1 MRPSSKEL
9 LAPASPGSPLLSP
22 SSPDSSPAIKRRSSF
37 PLTGRKGR
45 VDGCIGAGIGVDIGL
60 NDSIDSGGAGF
71 ENVAP
76 TTLFDASNGF
86 PASSCGFSASQRRL
100 LGLDPKLFRG
110 ILADQLGAYRKIDR
124 IWAKFLKRNV
134 HDDDGKIRGLGGTD
148 GGSGGGSG
156 GSGDGGGGS
165 GIETGECGSGSDNE
179 NEIQNY
185 EELKRVAVS

>member
-1 MRPSSKEL
+1 M
-9 LAPASPGSPLLSP
+9 
-22 SSPDSSPAIKRRSSF
+22 
-37 PLTGRKGR
+37 
-45 VDGCIGAGIGVDIGL
+45 
-60 NDSIDSGGAGF
+60 
-71 ENVAP
+71 AP